1 MSDQRNEKSTK
12 IDAEGGQR
20 DTQIHPKLL
29 EMLVCPITHGPLR
42 FDREKQE
49 LISDQAGLAYPIR
62 DGIPIMLSEEARV
75 LDDESGS

>member
-12 IDAEGGQR
+12 IDAEGGER

-42 FDREKQE
+42 FDRETQE

-62 DGIPIMLSEEARV
+62 EGIPIMLSEEARV
-75 LDDESGS
+75 LDDEPGS